1 MKMKSLYSLIALL
14 LLGSA
19 LNSNAWV
26 KLGNVYCDAN
36 TNGVIDAGDSPVQS
50 VLVVVTNIS
59 GTFSNASWTTAEGF
73 FIVGLQS
80 TPDTYADFI
89 LPATLPPGTTAVL
102 PVFNTFTITNDTIIT
117 NNFLIENSNCVSVPS
132 TNSGQCWLT
141 GGGTIKSG
149 KGKPLY
155 VFGGAVNPGC
165 NSNAAGGGNWNVI
178 DSTQKLHFKGLSI
191 QVVDCGNVP
200 GVNGSTSPKSP
211 FSFIEFQGVGTL
223 RGIAGNKT
231 DYGAVQFFGHAEDL
245 GEPGKGVDRLY
256 LRVFDG
262 SGNTLLLISATPSSP
277 LDIAP
282 VTISTGNLQI
292 HPCK

>member
-1 MKMKSLYSLIALL
+1 MKSLYSLTALL

-19 LNSNAWV
+19 LNSNAWT

-36 TNGVIDAGDSPVQS
+36 MDGIIDTGDSPVQS
-50 VLVVVTNIS
+50 VLVVVTNTS

-73 FIVGLQS
+73 FIVALPEVPG
-80 TPDTYADFI
+80 TYVDFI
-89 LPATLPPGTTAVL
+89 HPATLPPGTTAVL
-102 PVFNTFTITNDTIIT
+102 PIFNTFTVTNETTVT
-117 NNFLIENSNCVSVPS
+117 NNFLIENTNCVSVPPG
-132 TNSGQCWLT
+132 TNGQCWLT

-149 KGKPLY
+149 NGKPLFN
-155 VFGGAVNPGC
+155 FGGVVNPGC
-165 NSNAAGGGNWNVI
+165 SPTAAGGGNWNII
-178 DSTQKLHFKGLSI
+178 DSTQKLHFKGLTI

-200 GVNGSTSPKSP
+200 GVNGSTSPQTP

-223 RGIAGNKT
+223 TGVGGNNA
-231 DYGAVQFFGHAEDL
+231 DFGAVQFFAHAEDL

-256 LRVFDG
+256 FRVFDG
-262 SGNTLLLISATPSSP
+262 LGNTLLLISATPSSP

-282 VTISTGNLQI
+282 VTISTGNLQM